1 MTNDLFTLFAFAG
14 AFGTILTIL
23 GWVADNHGK
32 WLDRIPGLPK
42 DDECDA

>member
-1 MTNDLFTLFAFAG
+1 MTANLFTLITFIG
-14 AFGTILTIL
+14 AFTAILTAA
-23 GWVADNHGK
+23 GWVADNHGE